1 MNLGQALP
9 FAALIFVLAGLAS
22 MGMPGFSGFVA
33 EFQVLI
39 GAWRMYPTLAVIC
52 GAGIIIAVAY
62 TLRAIH
68 RSFFSNEPP
77 AANVHAL
84 PPITIPERVG
94 SIMLIACSL
103 IVGLYPR
110 LLLDIINPS
119 WDSTLMS
126 RLLIR

>member
-1 MNLGQALP
+1 M
-9 FAALIFVLAGLAS
+9 
-22 MGMPGFSGFVA
+22 
-33 EFQVLI
+33 
-39 GAWRMYPTLAVIC
+39 
-52 GAGIIIAVAY
+52 AVAY

-77 AANVHAL
+77 AANAHAL
-84 PPITIPERVG
+84 PPISIPERVG

-103 IVGLYPR
+103 VIGLYPR

-119 WDSTLMS
+119 WETPLMT